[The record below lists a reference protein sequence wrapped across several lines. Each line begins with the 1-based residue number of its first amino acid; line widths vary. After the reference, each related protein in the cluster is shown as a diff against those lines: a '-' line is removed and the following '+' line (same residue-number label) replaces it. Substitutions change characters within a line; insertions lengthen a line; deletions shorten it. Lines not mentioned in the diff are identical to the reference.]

1 MDLEASERGLDLR
14 HHLDLR
20 SAIGTVRKVHQDAL
34 DSIGGEFTVE
44 PEFQE
49 WTPAELVEAS
59 HAKRTPRAT
68 NRIPAR

>member
-1 MDLEASERGLDLR
+1 MHE
-14 HHLDLR
+14 
-20 SAIGTVRKVHQDAL
+20 DAL